1 MDQRTTIKLLDDTF
15 NHDFDLQR
23 FSQFVKELFNKFS
36 VTQKSWSLWQEY
48 QDYIE
53 SYQLLGSY
61 HDNSKKTVDV
71 LVVKLKKTTSRD
83 RARTM
88 QRNFIAKYLGN
99 AEKDAALVAFY
110 GDDPQDW
117 RFSFV
122 KMEYQLVKDGEKV
135 KVSKELTP
143 AKRYSFLVGVNEPNH
158 TCRRQFLNLV
168 MEEEVSPSLEEI
180 EKAFSIDNVTKE
192 FFSEYKELFLKL
204 KESLE
209 RVLESDKRI
218 KKEFEEKNISTVD
231 FCKKLLGQIVFL
243 YFLQKK
249 GWLGVKINQN
259 WGTGPKDFMKIL
271 FDSEIISYKNFFND
285 VLEPLFYDAL

>member
-1 MDQRTTIKLLDDTF
+1 MDQRTSIKLLDDTF

-23 FSQFVKELFNKFS
+23 FSQFVKELFNKFTF
-36 VTQKSWSLWQEY
+36 TQKSWSVWQEY

-122 KMEYQLVKDGEKV
+122 KMEYRLQESEPGKV
-135 KVSKELTP
+135 KPVKE
-143 AKRYSFLVGVNEPNH
+143 
-158 TCRRQFLNLV
+158 
-168 MEEEVSPSLEEI
+168 
-180 EKAFSIDNVTKE
+180 
-192 FFSEYKELFLKL
+192 
-204 KESLE
+204 
-209 RVLESDKRI
+209 
-218 KKEFEEKNISTVD
+218 
-231 FCKKLLGQIVFL
+231 
-243 YFLQKK
+243 
-249 GWLGVKINQN
+249 
-259 WGTGPKDFMKIL
+259 
-271 FDSEIISYKNFFND
+271 
-285 VLEPLFYDAL
+285 